1 MDGPG
6 VLRRARAG
14 FEHRGLRTESGDRQG
29 HSSVVENQS
38 NIRREDVYP
47 KVFKALSASVAVT
60 ALIGTSPVRAYRH
73 GSAPQGVT
81 SPYLTFSF
89 PGGAPENA
97 LEGACA
103 DQFRTQVDCWS
114 KDDAEVEAL
123 ASAVRSALEPYSF
136 CVGYVADER
145 DAQTE
150 KFRISM
156 VFDWWLPR

>member
-1 MDGPG
+1 M
-6 VLRRARAG
+6 
-14 FEHRGLRTESGDRQG
+14 
-29 HSSVVENQS
+29 
-38 NIRREDVYP
+38 YP
-47 KVFKALSASVAVT
+47 KVFKALSASAAVT
-60 ALIGTSPVRAYRH
+60 DLVGTSPVRAYRH
-73 GSAPQGVT
+73 GSAPQGVA

-103 DQFRTQVDCWS
+103 DQFRAQVDCWS
-114 KDDAEVEAL
+114 KDDAEVELL
-123 ASAVRSALEPYSF
+123 AAAVRAALEPYAL

-150 KFRISM
+150 KYRISM

>member
-1 MDGPG
+1 M
-6 VLRRARAG
+6 
-14 FEHRGLRTESGDRQG
+14 
-29 HSSVVENQS
+29 
-38 NIRREDVYP
+38 YP

-60 ALIGTSPVRAYRH
+60 TLIGASPVRAYRH
-73 GSAPQGVT
+73 GSAPQGVAA
-81 SPYLTFSF
+81 PYLTFSF
-89 PGGAPENA
+89 PGGTPENA

-114 KDDAEVEAL
+114 KDDAQVEEL
-123 ASAVRSALEPYSF
+123 AGEVRSALEPYAL

-150 KFRISM
+150 KYRISM